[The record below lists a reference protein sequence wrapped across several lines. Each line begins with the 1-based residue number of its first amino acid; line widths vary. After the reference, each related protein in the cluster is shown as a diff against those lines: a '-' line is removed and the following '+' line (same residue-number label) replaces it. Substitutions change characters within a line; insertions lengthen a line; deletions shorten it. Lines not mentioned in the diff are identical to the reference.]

1 MYEAVICDWDGTLAD
16 TRKEI
21 VISFQKALKEIS
33 LDVPAK
39 FVERRMGIGAAETFR
54 EILAAANRRVDEKV
68 VKQLVERKS
77 KVQTELASEV
87 ELFEGTR
94 ELLEELQGKVKLGL
108 ASMNNRSVIMH
119 LLQIN
124 GLANCFDTVLTAEA
138 VSHSKPDPEI
148 FLKTAAQLNTLPA
161 KCVVLEDS
169 LFGVQAAKAAKMGCI
184 AVTTGVY
191 SKKELEKENPDLI
204 VKVLK
209 DSKILRFILNNI
221 TLL

>member
-1 MYEAVICDWDGTLAD
+1 
-16 TRKEI
+16 
-21 VISFQKALKEIS
+21 
-33 LDVPAK
+33 
-39 FVERRMGIGAAETFR
+39 MGIGASETFR

-77 KVQTELASEV
+77 KVQIELASEV
-87 ELFEGTR
+87 ELFEGAR
-94 ELLEELQGKVKLGL
+94 ELLEALQGKVKVGL

-124 GLANCFDTVLTAEA
+124 GLADCFDTVLTVEA

-148 FLKTAAQLNTLPA
+148 FLKTAAQLKTQPE

-169 LFGVQAAKAAKMGCI
+169 LFGVKAAKSAEMGCI

-191 SKKELEKENPDLI
+191 TEQELAKEKPDLI
-204 VKVLK
+204 VKTLK
-209 DSKILRFILNNI
+209 DPRILRFILQ
-221 TLL
+221 